1 MIQILKNSLIK
12 KYFQFSGRASRKEY
26 WIIYIFYIGL
36 GYFSIFIYTF
46 SLKVFYFLFL
56 LLFLFLLPSITVCVR
71 RLHDINFSGWWFL
84 LLNMLIIIA
93 EYYDYKFFFI
103 IAWIGAILLGL
114 IQGNLTIN
122 KYGEPPVN

>member
-26 WIIYIFYIGL
+26 WIIYIFYISL

-46 SLKVFYFLFL
+46 SLKGFYFLFL

-93 EYYDYKFFFI
+93 DYYDYKLFFI